1 MGYQSHLVVDSLVV
15 AELVED
21 KDVVEEIEEEV
32 ELEDDLIWN
41 LPSDVTLHS
50 LESRL
55 RSQTDR

>member
-32 ELEDDLIWN
+32 ELEDDLI
-41 LPSDVTLHS
+41 
-50 LESRL
+50 
-55 RSQTDR
+55 